1 MAPFVVPT
9 SADLTRETMSVANQ
23 VGVVLF
29 DDPHQ
34 HTSGWSCLAS
44 DGRVRRI
51 VGTESLDT
59 GFQWITNLDYEQ
71 MASSGLSGNIRFRDS
86 DYLRVGASDIARA
99 FGVGSDEHA
108 HAAEVAAGVASRVLR
123 YAEALG
129 HLPDAGDRT
138 LRSGLRKVAGACD
151 PALPEHIAG
160 LFEQAVCS
168 YTTCEQ
174 TPGYDRS
181 CTTTFVVP
189 PLVMARRIAS
199 LSIFPAMN
207 ESLWRNVGRR
217 MMPGDGEVEAWLAGI
232 KRPTLLRI
240 NASEIDPDMNAVINF
255 GSMSR
260 SRVPA
265 RWVPHTEAA
274 MLARIARVRILDA
287 IESENPPERLPRYV
301 VDQVESV
308 DDDFVLSYSLG
319 LYLDSLMLAPATAHK
334 APPYALRGGLKSA
347 PVIAPFLRAEDR
359 MACLEYALRLRESG
373 FMIAGYGA
381 GRIRAVPRR
390 RIDADDVAAI
400 CIEHGLLCN
409 AQGASGNSS
418 ARHRARQ
425 TALGVAQDITLYGTT
440 DEMIAADNAITSA
453 ILDAA

>member
-1 MAPFVVPT
+1 
-9 SADLTRETMSVANQ
+9 MSLSDQ

-29 DDPHQ
+29 DDPGQ
-34 HTSGWSCLAS
+34 HTSGWSCLAAE
-44 DGRVRRI
+44 GRVRRI
-51 VGTESLDT
+51 AGTESLDT

-71 MASSGLSGNIRFRDS
+71 MASAGLSGNIRFRDA
-86 DYLRVGASDIARA
+86 DYLRAGAADIARA
-99 FGVGSDEHA
+99 FGVGDDERSQ
-108 HAAEVAAGVASRVLR
+108 AAEVAAGVASRVLR
-123 YAEALG
+123 YAEKLG

-138 LRSGLRKVAGACD
+138 LRSGLRKLAGACD
-151 PALPEHIAG
+151 PALPEHVASV
-160 LFEQAVCS
+160 FEQSVCF
-168 YTTCEQ
+168 YTACEQ
-174 TPGYDRS
+174 APGYEHS
-181 CTTTFVVP
+181 CATTFVVP

-199 LSIFPAMN
+199 LAIFPAVN
-207 ESLWRNVGRR
+207 ESLWRSVGRR
-217 MMPGDGEVEAWLAGI
+217 AMPGDGEVEPWLAGI
-232 KRPTLLRI
+232 KKPTLIRI
-240 NASEIDPDMNAVINF
+240 NASEMDPDMNAIINF

-287 IESENPPERLPRYV
+287 IESENPPEMLPRYV
-301 VDQVESV
+301 VDQVGQV

-319 LYLDSLMLAPATAHK
+319 LYLDSLILAPATAHK
-334 APPYALRGGLKSA
+334 APPHALRGGLKST

-359 MACLEYALRLRESG
+359 MACLEYALRLRDAG

-390 RIDADDVAAI
+390 RIDAEDVAAL
-400 CIEHGLLCN
+400 CIEHGLLCV
-409 AQGASGNSS
+409 AQGASGNAS

-425 TALGVAQDITLYGTT
+425 TALGIAQDITLYGTT
-440 DEMIAADNAITSA
+440 DEMIAADDAITSA